1 MLILQKT
8 SVLCALGREVLATK
22 APHFT
27 VWSLN
32 SCARYSRGLEYV
44 VSSLSPVCMYV
55 CMYLCMFT
63 TCASF
68 FLFRVETLPTTME
81 QGASPSMERNFL
93 MRTFSW
99 STQAWGHCPWPMQG
113 PTQMVPSSSSA
124 QPQLTG
130 KLYLVMLLHS
140 GSIQLISGVFLAY

>member
-8 SVLCALGREVLATK
+8 SVLCALEREVLATK

-44 VSSLSPVCMYV
+44 VSSLSPVCIYV
-55 CMYLCMFT
+55 CLPHVLH
-63 TCASF
+63 F

>member
-8 SVLCALGREVLATK
+8 SVLCALEREVLATK

-44 VSSLSPVCMYV
+44 VSSLSHV

-68 FLFRVETLPTTME
+68 FLFRVETLPTIME
-81 QGASPSMERNFL
+81 QGESPSMERNFL

-130 KLYLVMLLHS
+130 KLHLVMLLHS

>member
-1 MLILQKT
+1 MLIFTENFRALCTGERGFGYKGSTFHRVIPKFMCQVQSRLGIC
-8 SVLCALGREVLATK
+8 SVLT
-22 APHFT
+22 FT
-27 VWSLN
+27 
-32 SCARYSRGLEYV
+32 
-44 VSSLSPVCMYV
+44 CMYV